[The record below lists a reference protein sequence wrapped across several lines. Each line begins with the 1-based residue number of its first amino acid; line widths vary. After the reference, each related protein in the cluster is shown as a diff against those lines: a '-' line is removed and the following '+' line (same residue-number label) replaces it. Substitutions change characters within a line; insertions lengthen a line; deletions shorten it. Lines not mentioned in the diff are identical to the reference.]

1 MLELGIDRLTEL
13 IIGAAITAHRK
24 LGPGLLESVY
34 QAALE
39 YELNKLGIPNERE
52 KAIPVPYEDIFL
64 EIGFRCDFLVD
75 RRVIVEC
82 KSVKDLMPI
91 DEAKTI
97 NYMKLARVPAA
108 LLFNFHEILLK
119 NGLSFSPKRP
129 FCRLC
134 V

>member
-1 MLELGIDRLTEL
+1 MLDLNVDSLTEL

-39 YELNKLGIPNERE
+39 YELNKLGIPNARE

-64 EIGFRCDFLVD
+64 EVGFRCDFLVD
-75 RRVIVEC
+75 NRVVVEC
-82 KSVKDLMPI
+82 KSVKELTPI

-97 NYMKLARVPAA
+97 NYMKLAKVPAA
-108 LLFNFHEILLK
+108 LLINFHEILLK
-119 NGLSFSPKRP
+119 NGLRRFVNKVPVQK
-129 FCRLC
+129 
-134 V
+134 